1 MDTVFFAKVEKG
13 KILFSDKDLLKSIIS
28 YFEGKDIDVIVRAH
42 RKDRSNLQN
51 RYYWVAVIG
60 IPAKH
65 FGYLPSEMHNAFK
78 MIFLRKFA
86 EGKPETVCSTKE
98 LSTVEFAEY
107 MEKCIQW
114 CAENS
119 IYIPD

>member
-13 KILFSDKDLLKSIIS
+13 KILFSDKDLLKCIIS

-78 MIFLRKFA
+78 MIFGMKNIIGILN
-86 EGKPETVCSTKE
+86 
-98 LSTVEFAEY
+98 
-107 MEKCIQW
+107 M
-114 CAENS
+114 
-119 IYIPD
+119 